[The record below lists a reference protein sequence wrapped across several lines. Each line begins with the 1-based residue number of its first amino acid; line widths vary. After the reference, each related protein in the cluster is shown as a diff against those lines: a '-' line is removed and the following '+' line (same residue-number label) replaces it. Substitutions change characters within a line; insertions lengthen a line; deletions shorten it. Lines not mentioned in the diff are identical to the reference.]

1 MRPARSSSG
10 DKIRK
15 GRMGEEEASRHLE
28 GKGHRILERNF
39 RADRGEIDLITM
51 DGETLVFVEV
61 KSGFTAAFGE
71 PEDRVDLRK
80 QRRIGRVASAYL
92 AGHDPG
98 HRDCRF
104 DVVSVVRQAGRTSIR
119 HIIDAFWLET

>member
-1 MRPARSSSG
+1 
-10 DKIRK
+10 
-15 GRMGEEEASRHLE
+15 MGEETAARHLE
-28 GKGHRILERNF
+28 WKGHRILERNF
-39 RADRGEIDLITM
+39 RADRGEIDLITL

-61 KSGFTAAFGE
+61 KSGFTGAFGA

-92 AGHDPG
+92 ASHDPG

-104 DVVSVVRQAGRTSIR
+104 DVVSIVREAGRTSIR
-119 HIIDAFWLET
+119 HIIDAFWLETQGDQT